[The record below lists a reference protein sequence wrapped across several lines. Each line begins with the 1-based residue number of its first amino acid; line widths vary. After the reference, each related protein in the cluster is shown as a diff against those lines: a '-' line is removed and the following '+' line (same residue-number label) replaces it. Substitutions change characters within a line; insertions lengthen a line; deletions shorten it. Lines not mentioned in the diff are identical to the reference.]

1 MSVLLNT
8 FIKVVEKGVSR
19 KVIKLA
25 SDRNLFCIE
34 RIRSDSEGL
43 QKDYKILLE

>member
-1 MSVLLNT
+1 MSVLINT

-19 KVIKLA
+19 KVTKLA
-25 SDRNLFCIE
+25 SDTNLFCIE
-34 RIRSDSEGL
+34 RMSDSEGL